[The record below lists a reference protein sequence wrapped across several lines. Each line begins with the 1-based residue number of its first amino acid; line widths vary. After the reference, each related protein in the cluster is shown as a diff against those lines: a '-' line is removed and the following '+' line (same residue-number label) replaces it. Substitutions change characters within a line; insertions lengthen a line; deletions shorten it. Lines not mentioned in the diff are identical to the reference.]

1 MARAVGPR
9 IPNLRRAGRSDQ
21 PGGRERVRTLTRAAL
36 DAGATEHDIDAI
48 FDRLKA
54 KNIAQALTTS

>member
-1 MARAVGPR
+1 MAA
-9 IPNLRRAGRSDQ
+9 
-21 PGGRERVRTLTRAAL
+21 REYALLTRAAL